1 MSEDRMK
8 TLNLLAAGRITAD
21 EAERLLDA
29 LGNSPR
35 FEAKP
40 TPASGE
46 GPKFLRVQMEKGGG
60 DDRDAKHINVRVP
73 LSLLRA
79 GVRLQGILPAKA
91 RAQINAA
98 LAEKGVDF
106 DVDKLKGDQLET
118 LIEGLTQTSIDLDAD
133 DGKSRIKVS
142 CE

>member
-8 TLNLLAAGRITAD
+8 ILNLLAAGRITAD

-29 LGNSPR
+29 LGGAPKPEPR
-35 FEAKP
+35 P
-40 TPASGE
+40 MVNGE
-46 GPKFLRVQMEKGGG
+46 GPKFLRVQVEKGRGE
-60 DDRDAKHINVRVP
+60 DREAKQVNVRVP

-91 RAQINAA
+91 RTQINAA

-106 DVDKLKGDQLET
+106 DIDSLKSGQLET
-118 LIEGLTQTSIDLDAD
+118 LIEGLAQTSIDIDAS
-133 DGKSRIKVS
+133 DGKSRVKVS

>member
-8 TLNLLAAGRITAD
+8 ILNLLAAGRITTD

-29 LGNSPR
+29 LGGSPKL
-35 FEAKP
+35 EARP
-40 TPASGE
+40 TANGE
-46 GPKFLRVQMEKGGG
+46 GPKFLRVQVEKGRVE
-60 DDRDAKHINVRVP
+60 DRDAKHINVRVP

-91 RAQINAA
+91 RSQINAA
-98 LAEKGVDF
+98 LAEKGVDL
-106 DVDKLKGDQLET
+106 DLDSLKSGQLET
-118 LIEGLTQTSIDLDAD
+118 LIEGLAQTSIDLDAD

>member
-8 TLNLLAAGRITAD
+8 ILNLLAAGRITAD

-29 LGNSPR
+29 LGNTPR
-35 FEAKP
+35 PEAR
-40 TPASGE
+40 PAPGKE
-46 GPKFLRVQMEKGGG
+46 GPKFLRVQVEKGRG
-60 DDRDAKHINVRVP
+60 DDRDAKHVNVRVP

-79 GVRLQGILPAKA
+79 GVRLQGIIPPKA

-106 DVDKLKGDQLET
+106 DMDKLKSDQLET
-118 LIEGLTQTSIDLDAD
+118 MIEGLSQTSIDIDAD
-133 DGKSRIKVS
+133 DGKSRVRVS

>member
-8 TLNLLAAGRITAD
+8 ILNLLAAGRVTAD

-35 FEAKP
+35 PEVRP
-40 TPASGE
+40 PSNGE
-46 GPKFLRVQMEKGGG
+46 GPKFLRVQMEQARGGE
-60 DDRDAKHINVRVP
+60 RDAKHINVRVP

-106 DVDKLKGDQLET
+106 DVDKLKGGQLET
-118 LIEGLTQTSIDLDAD
+118 LIEGLTQTSIDIDAD